1 MRKLFVILLA
11 LAISVPALLARELN
25 RQESDSVASA
35 LATVWG
41 DYMKKKAIKDG
52 DAVSAEY
59 LRGVIEALK
68 LGANDDAYFQGLSE
82 GAVIASRLRQVEQVG
97 QFSVDFNRFIYKLER
112 AANGKTTGFTPASA
126 DAYMNRIMAESMN
139 LVKAVED
146 SPAFLE
152 KTAQREGIIKTPSGL
167 LFEVITEGE
176 GGQPGPDWFVMV
188 NYSGKLITGKEF
200 SASRPGEP
208 MVSKVS
214 ETIPGFGEGLQ
225 MMKKGGKYRLYIP
238 AELGY
243 GAEGVKGL
251 IPGGAATIF
260 DVEMLDMRSPAEM
273 PSVEVEEPLPSE
285 EVK

>member
-1 MRKLFVILLA
+1 MRKLFIFLLA
-11 LAISVPALLARELN
+11 VTICSPALFARELN

-41 DYMKKKAIKDG
+41 EYMKKKATND
-52 DAVSAEY
+52 DEAVSAEY
-59 LRGVIEALK
+59 MRGVIEALK
-68 LGANDDAYFQGLSE
+68 LGAKDDAYFQGLAE
-82 GAVIASRLRQVEQVG
+82 GAVIASRLRQVEHVG

-112 AANGKTTGFTPASA
+112 AANGKSTGFTPATA
-126 DAYMNRIMAESMN
+126 DAYMNRIMTESMD

-152 KTAQREGIIKTPSGL
+152 KMAQREGVIKTPSGL

-176 GGQPGPDWFVMV
+176 GPQPGPDWLVMV

-200 SASRPGEP
+200 SASRPDEP
-208 MVSKVS
+208 MVSSVR

-238 AELGY
+238 SELGY

-260 DVEMLDMRSPAEM
+260 DVEMLDMRNPADM
-273 PSVEVEEPLPSE
+273 LAPEVEEPMPTDD
-285 EVK
+285 VK

>member
-1 MRKLFVILLA
+1 MRKLFITLLA
-11 LAISVPALLARELN
+11 VAICSPALFARELN

-41 DYMKKKAIKDG
+41 EYMKKKATKDG
-52 DAVSAEY
+52 EAVSAEY
-59 LRGVIEALK
+59 MRGVTEALK
-68 LGANDDAYFQGLSE
+68 LGAKDDAYFQGLAE

-97 QFSVDFNRFIYKLER
+97 HFSVDFNRFIYKLER
-112 AANGKTTGFTPASA
+112 AANGKSTGFTPATA
-126 DAYMNRIMAESMN
+126 DDYMNRIMTESMD

-152 KTAQREGIIKTPSGL
+152 KTAQREGVIKTPSGL

-176 GGQPGPDWFVMV
+176 GQQPGPDWFVMV
-188 NYSGKLITGKEF
+188 NYSGKLITGKVF
-200 SASRPGEP
+200 SASRPDEP
-208 MVSKVS
+208 MVSRVS

-238 AELGY
+238 SELGY

-260 DVEMLDMRSPAEM
+260 DVEMLDMKNPADM
-273 PSVEVEEPLPSE
+273 PAPEVEEPMPADD
-285 EVK
+285 VK